1 MTPAPRSRRA
11 RLLAAF
17 GAALLC
23 AGFAALGSWQLQ
35 RLQWKRALIAQV
47 DQRVHAAPAAAP
59 SRAAWS
65 GLNKDQDE
73 YRRLR
78 LSGHFLDASSTL
90 VQASTELGS
99 GYWLLTPFCADDGA
113 IVMVNRGFL
122 APAAV
127 GTAGSGAARAPDCGQ
142 AAGAAGIAIAGLLRM
157 SEPGGG
163 FLRHN
168 APAANRWYS
177 RDVAAIGA
185 ARGLPRVAPYFL
197 DQDAAPTGSPRAI
210 PAGALAAPVGG
221 LTVISFNNNHLV
233 YALTWY
239 AMGLMAAGACAM
251 VLREGRGNKGR
262 AN

>member
-23 AGFAALGSWQLQ
+23 AGFAALGTWQLQ
-35 RLQWKRALIAQV
+35 RLQWKLALIAQV
-47 DQRVHAAPAAAP
+47 DQRVHAAPAVAP
-59 SRAAWS
+59 SPAAWS

-90 VQASTELGS
+90 VQASTDLGS
-99 GYWLLTPFCADDGA
+99 GYWLLTPFCSDDGA

-127 GTAGSGAARAPDCGQ
+127 GTAGSGAAHGADCGQ
-142 AAGAAGIAIAGLLRM
+142 AAGGDIAIAGLLRM

-163 FLRHN
+163 FLRRN
-168 APAANRWYS
+168 DPAANRWYS
-177 RDVAAIGA
+177 RDTAAIAA

-197 DQDAAPTGSPRAI
+197 DQDAAPRDSPRAI
-210 PAGALAAPVGG
+210 PAGARAAPAGG
-221 LTVISFNNNHLV
+221 LTVLSFNNNHLV

-251 VLREGRGNKGR
+251 VMREGRGNNRR